1 MKKKRK
7 NSIIK
12 SSLIIAV
19 ILLVVG
25 FTMPTLVKNLKFGLD
40 LQGGFEVLY
49 QVKSIDGEEV
59 TSEMVTNTY
68 KTISKRIDVLGV
80 TEPEIVIEGD
90 DMIRVQLA
98 GITDPAKA
106 RETLSAVANLTFR
119 DADDNLLMN
128 SDVLKSG
135 GAKVGQ
141 DEKGRPAVSLS
152 IADKDKFYEVTSKVS
167 QMEDNLIVIWLDFDG
182 TTKFEKEK
190 ENCGNGES
198 KCLSAA
204 SVSQGFS
211 SDVIIQGNFEQEEVE
226 QLVDLINS
234 GSLPTKLEEI
244 SSKTVAASFGENSL
258 YLTAKAGLAG
268 VALIAIVLIAIYRFA
283 GFIAVVGLVIYTYLT
298 LLSFWLFGGV
308 LTLPGIA
315 ALVIGIGM
323 AVDSSVITFAR
334 IKDELREKVRLEGA
348 CKKGNENSLMAI
360 FDGNFTTLLV
370 AVILF
375 IFGESSVKGFATML
389 IISTIITML
398 VMVYLTRTLLGLFVK
413 TGKFD
418 NKLGLFIGY
427 KEKSKQMKT
436 INFIKMRKGA
446 YAYLV
451 IMLIVGVVSL
461 CTNKLELG
469 IDFKGGSSIN
479 IVGEEKVNITNFKKD
494 LKELGY
500 TVYDSEVIDSKSVIL
515 KVSESFNK
523 TQVLEVEEHFT
534 EKYNVK
540 TEIGVIS
547 NIVKK
552 NLVKN
557 AALSLLI
564 ASLFIVL
571 YISFR
576 FKFSYAISGIVAL
589 IHDALL
595 IVFIFSLFKLEVTSI
610 FIAAIL
616 SIIGYS
622 INDTIVSFDR
632 IRENINR
639 KGKIKDAKQLE
650 EIVNT
655 SLTVTLGRSIVTT
668 ITTLCPV
675 VCLMLFG
682 AHEIIN
688 FNLALFVGL
697 VAGVLSSI
705 FIASQLWY
713 DIEKKSIG
721 KPVKK
726 KWYEEEDKVK
736 EKKVKG
742 VNA

>member
-1 MKKKRK
+1 
-7 NSIIK
+7 
-12 SSLIIAV
+12 
-19 ILLVVG
+19 
-25 FTMPTLVKNLKFGLD
+25 
-40 LQGGFEVLY
+40 
-49 QVKSIDGEEV
+49 
-59 TSEMVTNTY
+59 
-68 KTISKRIDVLGV
+68 
-80 TEPEIVIEGD
+80 
-90 DMIRVQLA
+90 
-98 GITDPAKA
+98 
-106 RETLSAVANLTFR
+106 
-119 DADDNLLMN
+119 
-128 SDVLKSG
+128 
-135 GAKVGQ
+135 
-141 DEKGRPAVSLS
+141 
-152 IADKDKFYEVTSKVS
+152 
-167 QMEDNLIVIWLDFDG
+167 
-182 TTKFEKEK
+182 
-190 ENCGNGES
+190 
-198 KCLSAA
+198 
-204 SVSQGFS
+204 
-211 SDVIIQGNFEQEEVE
+211 
-226 QLVDLINS
+226 
-234 GSLPTKLEEI
+234 
-244 SSKTVAASFGENSL
+244 
-258 YLTAKAGLAG
+258 
-268 VALIAIVLIAIYRFA
+268 
-283 GFIAVVGLVIYTYLT
+283 
-298 LLSFWLFGGV
+298 
-308 LTLPGIA
+308 
-315 ALVIGIGM
+315 
-323 AVDSSVITFAR
+323 
-334 IKDELREKVRLEGA
+334 
-348 CKKGNENSLMAI
+348 MAI

-398 VMVYLTRTLLGLFVK
+398 VMVYLTRTLLDLFVK

-523 TQVLEVEEHFT
+523 SQVLEVEEHFT

-589 IHDALL
+589 IHDALI

-632 IRENINR
+632 FREYINR